1 MHVRARLRAHE
12 ESYCKEQAMVNRRSV
27 MGLAA
32 RRTIAL
38 GLAPLGLAAMAAEP
52 GAPLPPL
59 GSTLAAP
66 SLTLLDGSV
75 WGPEQSRGKVLV
87 LYWWASWCPFCAE
100 QSPHMDAL
108 WRAHRSQGLELLAL
122 SIDKQ
127 PAAAS
132 AHLKAKGYGFPA
144 AMATQVAAVWP
155 KPRGLPVVVVRGRDG
170 KVVYAESGSL
180 FPEDVQGLKNFL

>member
-12 ESYCKEQAMVNRRSV
+12 ELYCKEQAMVNRRSV
-27 MGLAA
+27 IGLAA
-32 RRTIAL
+32 GRTIAL

-100 QSPHMDAL
+100 QSPHIDAL
-108 WRAHRSQGLELLAL
+108 WRAHRSQGLELLGL

-180 FPEDVQGLKNFL
+180 FPEDVQGLKKFL

>member
-12 ESYCKEQAMVNRRSV
+12 KLYCKEQAMVNRRSV
-27 MGLAA
+27 IGLAA

-87 LYWWASWCPFCAE
+87 VYWWASWCPFCAE
-100 QSPHMDAL
+100 QSPHIDAL

-180 FPEDVQGLKNFL
+180 FPEDVQGLKKFL

>member
-12 ESYCKEQAMVNRRSV
+12 ELYCKEQAMVNRRSV

-66 SLTLLDGSV
+66 TLTLLDGSV

-87 LYWWASWCPFCAE
+87 LYWWASWCPFCAD

-108 WRAHRSQGLELLAL
+108 WRAHRNEGLVLLGL

-132 AHLKAKGYGFPA
+132 AHLKAKGYGFPS
-144 AMATQVAAVWP
+144 AMATQAAAVWP
-155 KPRGLPVVVVRGRDG
+155 KPRGLPVVLVRGRDG
-170 KVVYAESGSL
+170 KVVFAESGSL